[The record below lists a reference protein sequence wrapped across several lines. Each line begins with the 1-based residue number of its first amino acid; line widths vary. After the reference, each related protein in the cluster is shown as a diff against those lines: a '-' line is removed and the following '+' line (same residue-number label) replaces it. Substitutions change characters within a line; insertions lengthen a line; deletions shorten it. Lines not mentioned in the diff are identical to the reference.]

1 MGAIKRK
8 TTIDRIKQRALRKS
22 GQAVLRARHA
32 LFFGPDMTRWLN
44 GLLKESELTPEQ
56 RSALAYSGAWIT
68 APFTVAQ
75 DILNGV
81 VPKQSVRQKND
92 LYFLRKQSAIL
103 ILPSFTGT
111 GMATLTILN
120 AFAGS

>member
-1 MGAIKRK
+1 
-8 TTIDRIKQRALRKS
+8 
-22 GQAVLRARHA
+22 
-32 LFFGPDMTRWLN
+32 MTRWLN